1 MEIFLVGG
9 WEKKQE
15 NVGRRRRRRRRRLED
30 VVEEFMSSSVGTAD
44 ALDPLGRPAHSER
57 VAEESHW
64 PARRPMIV
72 DHHRRRLPGQ
82 ECSTREDRGQSRCRP
97 HRTSTRL
104 GKTEN
109 SVDGPRRRP
118 FAFYVSFLDGFNSFF
133 FVFFF
138 GGFFFSK
145 FFGSCPMPMAD
156 DLIIVRPFPFFC
168 VIFFPF
174 QSRNRSRT
182 RKNRKKRT
190 KKSHFQRGKQNT
202 VTSTPIP
209 VTAKE
214 QWSNCIWQHQPEPL
228 PANPKFACAI
238 FDDHF
243 DDNNNNNNSVK
254 TLDQLVVRPFIEE
267 KELH

>member
-1 MEIFLVGG
+1 MANRGVGPT
-9 WEKKQE
+9 E
-15 NVGRRRRRRRRRLED
+15 RRRDWAKPKIR
-30 VVEEFMSSSVGTAD
+30 STARGGGHLLFTSPFSM
-44 ALDPLGRPAHSER
+44 AS
-57 VAEESHW
+57 
-64 PARRPMIV
+64 IV
-72 DHHRRRLPGQ
+72 
-82 ECSTREDRGQSRCRP
+82 
-97 HRTSTRL
+97 
-104 GKTEN
+104 
-109 SVDGPRRRP
+109 
-118 FAFYVSFLDGFNSFF
+118 FFLFF
-133 FVFFF
+133 FLEV
-138 GGFFFSK
+138 FFSK